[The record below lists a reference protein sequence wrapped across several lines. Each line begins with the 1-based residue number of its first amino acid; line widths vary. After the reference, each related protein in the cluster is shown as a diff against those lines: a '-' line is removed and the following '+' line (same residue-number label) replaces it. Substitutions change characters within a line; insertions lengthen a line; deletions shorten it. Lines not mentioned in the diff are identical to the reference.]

1 MRRLRFDRLRTILCL
16 GAHSDDIEI
25 GAGATLL
32 RLVRENPEAQVV
44 WVVCSATGVRAS
56 EAEASSAR
64 FLEGAGAAEI
74 VLRDF
79 RDGHFPGQMS
89 EVKAFFEDL
98 KRCNPDLI
106 LTHFG
111 QDLHQDH
118 RVVSELT
125 WNTFRD
131 HAILEYEIPKW
142 DGGLG
147 SPNFFVPAAVA
158 DTDRKIELLTSC
170 FASQAAKHWFDDLTF
185 RGLMRLRGLECNA
198 PEPRGG
204 LLCTEAPAGMRMP
217 LVSIGMQVINGER
230 FLRQAIESILAQ
242 DFPNLELIVS
252 DNASTDAT
260 PETTRPNWSWLL
272 PDGRGSRGDRP
283 LQSRGHTSRGSG

>member
-1 MRRLRFDRLRTILCL
+1 MPGCASSPQNDPLSRCPQRRHRV
-16 GAHSDDIEI
+16 

-32 RLVRENPEAQVV
+32 RLVRENPEAQVI

-56 EAEASSAR
+56 EAEASSRA
-64 FLEGAGAAEI
+64 
-74 VLRDF
+74 
-79 RDGHFPGQMS
+79 FPGGRRSGGDCPQRLQGWPLPGPD
-89 EVKAFFEDL
+89 ERGKGLLRGPQAL
-98 KRCNPDLI
+98 QPDLI

-170 FASQAAKHWFDDLTF
+170 FASQAAKHW
-185 RGLMRLRGLECNA
+185 LM
-198 PEPRGG
+198 
-204 LLCTEAPAGMRMP
+204 T
-217 LVSIGMQVINGER
+217 
-230 FLRQAIESILAQ
+230 
-242 DFPNLELIVS
+242 
-252 DNASTDAT
+252 
-260 PETTRPNWSWLL
+260 
-272 PDGRGSRGDRP
+272 
-283 LQSRGHTSRGSG
+283 